1 MSLRAKS
8 MNQKKFVAWWE
19 RVPKIMALKV
29 RVLESRGLKL

>member
-1 MSLRAKS
+1 
-8 MNQKKFVAWWE
+8 VAWWE